1 MVKFKIPQIAG
12 QKVLKQYC
20 HKSVLRIKQKLKKM
34 DLTSLVSTEIKLT
47 KVLYFLKGS
56 IRKKRLH
63 LKNVSYLI
71 MSSLRLSTYITIQG
85 IFSCLLYMFPKL
97 LAWKRS
103 R

>member
-1 MVKFKIPQIAG
+1 MVKIKIPQIAC

-56 IRKKRLH
+56 VGKNGLH
-63 LKNVSYLI
+63 FKNVSY
-71 MSSLRLSTYITIQG
+71 
-85 IFSCLLYMFPKL
+85 
-97 LAWKRS
+97 
-103 R
+103 